1 MTTIRLIPLL
11 AAVLLACPLA
21 ASAQKTKQPA
31 IGNFAFWAG
40 KGDQKTG
47 PYVPGLNAVL
57 QLTDEQISSLH
68 AAVQETVQTEDLQA
82 SGRKLK
88 GDANAT
94 QAEREAHQQQYARA
108 QAKLQDRV
116 AAILTAEQKA
126 LIEKINAA
134 YADAQKAGMDS
145 FSTRFANVKGKGEDA
160 KALQTEFQAYV
171 ARDLHTRL
179 TGILSADQRGA
190 MAKVAEA
197 EAAAAEAGKN
207 KVKVKN

>member
-1 MTTIRLIPLL
+1 MKTTRLIPLL

-21 ASAQKTKQPA
+21 ASAQKEKKAA

-40 KGDQKTG
+40 KGDQKSG
-47 PYVPGLNAVL
+47 QYVPGLNAAL
-57 QLTDEQISSLH
+57 LLTDEQVRGIH
-68 AAVQETVQTEDLQA
+68 TAAQETIHTEDLQA

-94 QAEREAHQQQYARA
+94 QAEREAHQQQAARA
-108 QAKLQDRV
+108 RAKLEERV
-116 AAILTAEQKA
+116 AGILTAEQKA

-160 KALQTEFQAYV
+160 KALQVEFQAYV
-171 ARDLHTRL
+171 ARDLQTRL

-197 EAAAAEAGKN
+197 EKAAEEAGKN